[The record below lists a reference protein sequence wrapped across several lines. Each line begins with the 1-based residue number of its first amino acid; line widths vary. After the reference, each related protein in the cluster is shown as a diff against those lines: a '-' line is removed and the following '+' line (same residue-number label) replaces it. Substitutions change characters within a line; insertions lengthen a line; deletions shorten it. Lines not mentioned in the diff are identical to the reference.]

1 MQVEF
6 LHARREVWLKFEG
19 KLSGSEAE
27 RMWRDLGQSLE
38 RCRSRVILDLKR
50 FHWEEKSLSPEF
62 RAKLAEYR
70 DRVRIV
76 LPKLQHAHPELLIL
90 AKMFHEY
97 KGGFGL

>member
-1 MQVEF
+1 
-6 LHARREVWLKFEG
+6 
-19 KLSGSEAE
+19 
-27 RMWRDLGQSLE
+27 MWRDLGQSLE

-50 FHWEEKSLSPEF
+50 FNSDENSLSPEF
-62 RAKLAEYR
+62 RAKLAAYR

-90 AKMFHEY
+90 AQMFHEY